1 VREVFTF
8 LAEETQ
14 LSEGTKYTRRKHLED
29 ICRTVLPTT
38 GKILGDCPVE
48 KFAQKHVQHVL
59 DVKRAKPEASNGRE
73 RR

>member
-1 VREVFTF
+1 
-8 LAEETQ
+8 
-14 LSEGTKYTRRKHLED
+14 
-29 ICRTVLPTT
+29 VLPTT